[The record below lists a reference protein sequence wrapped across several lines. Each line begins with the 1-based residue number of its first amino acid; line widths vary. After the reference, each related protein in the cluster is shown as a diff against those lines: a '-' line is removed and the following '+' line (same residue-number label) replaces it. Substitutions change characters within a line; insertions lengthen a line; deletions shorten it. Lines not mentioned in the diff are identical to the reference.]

1 MEICRKVIM
10 PAPDV
15 LINNYNLNVS
25 QIVLDKIMYSE
36 NNILVMNV
44 LK

>member
-1 MEICRKVIM
+1 M